1 MELSRMRRSSGV
13 QEVEA
18 FQMNSARLQ
27 KKKAR
32 THQQDRVIVDAVLPL
47 DGEDISF
54 ISRMYESVMHLSRK
68 C

>member
-1 MELSRMRRSSGV
+1 MEQSRMRRSPGV

-32 THQQDRVIVDAVLPL
+32 THQQDGVIVDAVLPL